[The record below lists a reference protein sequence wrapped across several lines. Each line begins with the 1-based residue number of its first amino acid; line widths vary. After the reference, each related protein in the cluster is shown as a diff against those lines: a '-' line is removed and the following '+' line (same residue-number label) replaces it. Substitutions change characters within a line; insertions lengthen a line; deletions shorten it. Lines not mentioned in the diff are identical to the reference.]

1 MAFEPYPSG
10 DSRLVCYGM
19 LTVKRSR
26 LMTLLWTGATSAL
39 FSTPFFGPAIAY
51 PQRKEGGNMGEPK
64 FDIFRGAFDKNA
76 VRVEVVSGF
85 ANACRRMREI
95 AQAKPERYFV
105 YCLDREAVLARI
117 DTRTS
122 VVIPFRPRAAGAS
135 G

>member
-1 MAFEPYPSG
+1 
-10 DSRLVCYGM
+10 
-19 LTVKRSR
+19 
-26 LMTLLWTGATSAL
+26 
-39 FSTPFFGPAIAY
+39 
-51 PQRKEGGNMGEPK
+51 MGEPK

-76 VRVEVVSGF
+76 FRVEVVSGF

-105 YCLDREAVLARI
+105 YSLDREAVLARI

-122 VVIPFRPRAAGAS
+122 VVIPFKQRPAAVS